1 MTKEIRLNAFD
12 MNCVGHLSAGL
23 WTHPR
28 DRSCT
33 YKDLDYWIE
42 LAKLLERG
50 KFDGIFLADVLG
62 VYDVYRGNANA
73 ALRQCA
79 QVPVNDPVLVIPAM
93 ATVTEH
99 LGFGVTCT
107 LSFEPP
113 YQFARRMSTLD
124 HLTKGRAGWNIV
136 TGYLD
141 SAARGAGLD
150 AQTAHDLRYDIAD
163 EYMEV
168 VYKLWEGSWE
178 DDAVVRDREN
188 GIFAK
193 PEKVHKIHHEGKY
206 YRVDAIHLCEPSPQ
220 RTPVLYQA
228 GASARGREFAGTH
241 AECVFLGGSKRIVA
255 ANVADIRRRAALHG
269 RDPAEILMF
278 CGITVI
284 VAPSEAQAQAK
295 FEEYRRYI
303 SPEGA
308 LALLSGWTGI
318 DFSRYELD
326 DPLSYVKNDAVN
338 SIVEALTR
346 NANRKWTVREL
357 VEYGGLGGPAPTI
370 IGSPTQV
377 ADELQSWV
385 DETDVDGFNLAYIVT
400 PESFSDFVELVVPE
414 LQRRGVYKLEYR
426 AGSLREKLYGS
437 GRARLPDNH
446 PAASYRLPH
455 VTARVKS
462 DLQPSP
468 SISQAELRLR

>member
-1 MTKEIRLNAFD
+1 
-12 MNCVGHLSAGL
+12 
-23 WTHPR
+23 
-28 DRSCT
+28 
-33 YKDLDYWIE
+33 
-42 LAKLLERG
+42 
-50 KFDGIFLADVLG
+50 
-62 VYDVYRGNANA
+62 
-73 ALRQCA
+73 
-79 QVPVNDPVLVIPAM
+79 
-93 ATVTEH
+93 
-99 LGFGVTCT
+99 
-107 LSFEPP
+107 
-113 YQFARRMSTLD
+113 
-124 HLTKGRAGWNIV
+124 
-136 TGYLD
+136 
-141 SAARGAGLD
+141 
-150 AQTAHDLRYDIAD
+150 
-163 EYMEV
+163 
-168 VYKLWEGSWE
+168 
-178 DDAVVRDREN
+178 
-188 GIFAK
+188 
-193 PEKVHKIHHEGKY
+193 
-206 YRVDAIHLCEPSPQ
+206 
-220 RTPVLYQA
+220 
-228 GASARGREFAGTH
+228 
-241 AECVFLGGSKRIVA
+241 VA

-278 CGITVI
+278 CGISVI

-318 DFSRYELD
+318 DFSRYKLD

-370 IGSPTQV
+370 IGSPSQV

-385 DETDVDGFNLAYIVT
+385 AETDVDGFNLAYIVT
-400 PESFSDFVELVVPE
+400 AESFSDFVELVVPE

-446 PAASYRLPH
+446 PAASYRVP
-455 VTARVKS
+455 RVNP
-462 DLQPSP
+462 DLQPPS

>member
-28 DRSCT
+28 DRAYT
-33 YKDLDYWIE
+33 YKDLSYWIE

-50 KFDGIFLADVLG
+50 RFDGIFLADVLG
-62 VYDVYRGNANA
+62 VYDVYSGNADA

-124 HLTKGRAGWNIV
+124 HLTRGRAGWNIV

-141 SAARGAGLD
+141 SAARGTGLD
-150 AQTAHDLRYDIAD
+150 AQAAHDLRYDIAD

-193 PEKVHKIHHEGKY
+193 PEKVHRVHHEGKY
-206 YRVDAIHLCEPSPQ
+206 YRIDAIHLCEPSPQ
-220 RTPVLYQA
+220 RTPVP
-228 GASARGREFAGTH
+228 GRRF
-241 AECVFLGGSKRIVA
+241 
-255 ANVADIRRRAALHG
+255 NPRA
-269 RDPAEILMF
+269 
-278 CGITVI
+278 
-284 VAPSEAQAQAK
+284 
-295 FEEYRRYI
+295 
-303 SPEGA
+303 
-308 LALLSGWTGI
+308 
-318 DFSRYELD
+318 
-326 DPLSYVKNDAVN
+326 
-338 SIVEALTR
+338 
-346 NANRKWTVREL
+346 
-357 VEYGGLGGPAPTI
+357 
-370 IGSPTQV
+370 
-377 ADELQSWV
+377 
-385 DETDVDGFNLAYIVT
+385 
-400 PESFSDFVELVVPE
+400 
-414 LQRRGVYKLEYR
+414 
-426 AGSLREKLYGS
+426 
-437 GRARLPDNH
+437 
-446 PAASYRLPH
+446 
-455 VTARVKS
+455 
-462 DLQPSP
+462 
-468 SISQAELRLR
+468 

>member
-1 MTKEIRLNAFD
+1 MSKEIRLNAFD

-28 DRSCT
+28 DRAYT
-33 YKDLDYWIE
+33 YKDLEYWTA

-62 VYDVYRGNANA
+62 VYDVYGGNADA

-79 QVPVNDPVLVIPAM
+79 QVPVNDPVLLIPAM

-124 HLTKGRAGWNIV
+124 HLTKGRVGWNIV

-141 SAARGAGLD
+141 SAARGSGLD
-150 AQTAHDLRYDIAD
+150 SQTAHDLRYDIAD
-163 EYMEV
+163 EYMQV

-178 DDAVVRDREN
+178 DNAVVRDREN
-188 GIFAK
+188 GIFAH
-193 PEKVHKIHHEGKY
+193 PEKVHRIQHEGKH

-228 GASARGREFAGTH
+228 GASARGREFAGKH
-241 AECVFLGGSKRIVA
+241 AECVFLSGSKSVVA
-255 ANVADIRRRAALHG
+255 SSVADIRRRAALHG

-278 CGITVI
+278 SGISVI
-284 VAPSEAQAQAK
+284 VGPTEVEAQAK
-295 FEEYRRYI
+295 LDEYRRYI

-318 DFSRYELD
+318 DLSQYALD
-326 DPLSYVKNDAVN
+326 DPISYVKNDAVN
-338 SIVEALTR
+338 SIVESLTSK
-346 NANRKWTVREL
+346 ANRKWTVREL
-357 VEYGGLGGPAPTI
+357 IEYGGLGGPGPTI
-370 IGSPTQV
+370 AGSPTQV
-377 ADELQSWV
+377 ADELESWV

-426 AGSLREKLYGS
+426 TGTLREKFYGS
-437 GRARLPDNH
+437 GRSRLPGNH
-446 PAASYRLPH
+446 PAAGHRYPRDSDRLH
-455 VTARVKS
+455 TG
-462 DLQPSP
+462 LQDSL
-468 SISQAELRLR
+468 STHRA

>member
-1 MTKEIRLNAFD
+1 MKKGPMTKQIRLNAFD
-12 MNCVGHLSAGL
+12 MNCPGHLSAGL

-28 DRSCT
+28 DRSHT
-33 YKDLDYWIE
+33 YKDLEYWMQ

-62 VYDVYRGNANA
+62 VYDVFGGTPDA

-79 QVPVNDPVLVIPAM
+79 QIPVNDPLLPIPAM
-93 ATVTEH
+93 AAVTEH

-124 HLTKGRAGWNIV
+124 HLTKGRIGWNIV

-150 AQTAHDLRYDIAD
+150 AQTSHDLRYDIAD

-178 DDAVVRDREN
+178 DGAVVRDREK
-188 GIFAK
+188 GIFAH
-193 PEKVHKIHHEGKY
+193 PDKIHRILHRGQH

-228 GASARGREFAGTH
+228 GASTRGREFAAKH
-241 AECVFLGGSKRIVA
+241 AECVFLGGSRRIVA
-255 ANVADIRRRAALHG
+255 SSVADIRRRAALQG
-269 RDPAEILMF
+269 RNPAEILMF
-278 CGITVI
+278 ELISVI
-284 VAPSEAQAQAK
+284 VAPTEAEAEAK
-295 FEEYRRYI
+295 HAEYRRHI

-318 DFSRYELD
+318 DFSNYSLD
-326 DPLSYVKNDAVN
+326 DPVEYVKNDAVN
-338 SIVEALTR
+338 SMVEAFTR
-346 NANRKWTVREL
+346 GNLSKKWTVREL

-370 IGSPTQV
+370 VGSPATV
-377 ADELQSWV
+377 ADELESWI
-385 DETDVDGFNLAYIVT
+385 DETDVDGFNLSYIVT
-400 PESFSDFVELVVPE
+400 PESFVDFVELVVPE
-414 LQRRGVYKLEYR
+414 LQRRGEYKLDYR
-426 AGSLREKLYGS
+426 PGTLREKLYTAGH
-437 GRARLPDNH
+437 ARLPDNH
-446 PAASYRLPH
+446 PAARF
-455 VTARVKS
+455 RVGGKANTHA
-462 DLQPSP
+462 DAVA
-468 SISQAELRLR
+468 AESVK

>member
-1 MTKEIRLNAFD
+1 MAKEIRLNAFD

-28 DRSCT
+28 DRSHA
-33 YKDLDYWIE
+33 YKDLDYWLE

-62 VYDVYRGNANA
+62 VYDVYRGNADA
-73 ALRQCA
+73 ALRQCT
-79 QVPVNDPVLVIPAM
+79 QVPVNDPVLLIPAM
-93 ATVTEH
+93 ASVTEH

-141 SAARGAGLD
+141 SAARGTGLD
-150 AQTAHDLRYDIAD
+150 GQTAHDLRYEIAD

-168 VYKLWEGSWE
+168 VYQLWEGSWE
-178 DDAVVRDREN
+178 DDAVVCDRES
-188 GIFAK
+188 GIFAD
-193 PEKVHKIHHEGKY
+193 PAKVHRVHHEGKY

-228 GASARGREFAGTH
+228 GASTRGREFAAKH
-241 AECVFLGGSKRIVA
+241 AECIFLTGSKRIVA
-255 ANVADIRRRAALHG
+255 SNVADIRRRAAVYG
-269 RDPAEILMF
+269 RAPYEILMF
-278 CGITVI
+278 AGISVI
-284 VAPSEAQAQAK
+284 VGQTEIEAQAKLQ
-295 FEEYRRYI
+295 EYRRHI

-318 DFSRYELD
+318 DFSQYSLD

-346 NANRKWTVREL
+346 KANRKWTVREL
-357 VEYGGLGGPAPTI
+357 LEYGGLGGPAPTI
-370 IGSPTQV
+370 VGSPVQV
-377 ADELQSWV
+377 VDELQSWTE
-385 DETDVDGFNLAYIVT
+385 ETGIDGFNLAYIVA

-414 LQRRGVYKLEYR
+414 LQRRGVYKREYR
-426 AGSLREKLYGS
+426 AGTLREKLYGP
-437 GRARLPDNH
+437 GRARLAANH
-446 PAASYRLPH
+446 PALRYRVGNQRRALD
-455 VTARVKS
+455 K
-462 DLQPSP
+462 
-468 SISQAELRLR
+468 E